1 MSSNRNAMGILIA
14 VQSVRKRCICR
25 RYWIRCFF
33 LLQPVAQFSN
43 EDASFL
49 INRRIP
55 IGIEGNNR
63 IRKGGLNKQVAANS
77 HDEKH
82 YHLSSVTW
90 TWVTSSIMDR
100 IGNRKKLKDSNLFPS
115 LHKHCPLPSI
125 HLSCL
130 LYSSSYVRHTQRI
143 NNPCGPLPRTPE
155 SNIHEKEKERTKEY
169 DASTKSGR
177 CLKRVACSLDLK

>member
-1 MSSNRNAMGILIA
+1 MIWWSGVWKVGATATTAEDRNVVRETEVIKIVVQMSSNRNAMGILIA

-63 IRKGGLNKQVAANS
+63 IRKCGLNKQVAANS

-100 IGNRKKLKDSNLFPS
+100 IGNRKKLKDSNLFLS
-115 LHKHCPLPSI
+115 LRMDQTQTL
-125 HLSCL
+125 
-130 LYSSSYVRHTQRI
+130 SSSFYSPVLLTLLLFLCATYTT
-143 NNPCGPLPRTPE
+143 N
-155 SNIHEKEKERTKEY
+155 K
-169 DASTKSGR
+169 
-177 CLKRVACSLDLK
+177 